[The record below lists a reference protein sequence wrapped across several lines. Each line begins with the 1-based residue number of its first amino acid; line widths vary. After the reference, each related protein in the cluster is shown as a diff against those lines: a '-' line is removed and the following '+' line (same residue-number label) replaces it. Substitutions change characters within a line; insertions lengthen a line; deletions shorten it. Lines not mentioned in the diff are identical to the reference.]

1 MLLDINDYLNEELDS
16 EEMEQL
22 IEFSTDEKTLMK
34 RYLVACQIISDLSS
48 KHDPIIDGFG
58 EAVDLTICK
67 MLIDGAIEF
76 EQVNHKF
83 H

>member
-48 KHDPIIDGFG
+48 KHVPIIDGYG
-58 EAVDLTICK
+58 VAVDLTIC
-67 MLIDGAIEF
+67 
-76 EQVNHKF
+76 
-83 H
+83 